1 MAVTTVRVCD
11 SERTVFGFILNK
23 AIDLHAKPGVSRGA
37 LAGCGTSMDSA
48 DSDTSVP
55 SCWFS
60 VCLAEDRSSADR
72 AVITVTVR
80 TAGPSS
86 LMLLSHPGQG
96 TFCGSLEGPLPHRL
110 WSLRVWLGPTEHF
123 VSGV

>member
-11 SERTVFGFILNK
+11 SERSVVGFILNK

-55 SCWFS
+55 AGFQCVWP
-60 VCLAEDRSSADR
+60 
-72 AVITVTVR
+72 R
-80 TAGPSS
+80 TEALQTGQLSP
-86 LMLLSHPGQG
+86 LL
-96 TFCGSLEGPLPHRL
+96 
-110 WSLRVWLGPTEHF
+110 
-123 VSGV
+123 